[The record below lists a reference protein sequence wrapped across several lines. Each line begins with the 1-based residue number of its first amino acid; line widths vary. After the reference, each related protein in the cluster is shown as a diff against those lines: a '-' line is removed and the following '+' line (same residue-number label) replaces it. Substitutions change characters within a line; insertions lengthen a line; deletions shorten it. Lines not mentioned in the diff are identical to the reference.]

1 MKILLID
8 TQFNTA
14 RKNDPPRVYLSQAQL
29 FLATSLNKNGF
40 QVSVYD
46 PKVSCKKNFNK
57 ELGIFYVGD
66 SFDEIEERVRQEKPD
81 MVGITNLFSKDFNN
95 AVEIASRVKKVNP
108 GIKTIVGGFHSTL
121 APEDFLKYSVFDFAV
136 MGEGER
142 TVVEIAKEIEKQ
154 NHLFDIEGLAYRNSE
169 KIIIKNKPG
178 LRISSL
184 DDLGF
189 PDYSLVNLEKY
200 FKINSKGLGAR
211 PLSGGQRSI
220 SVITSRGCPYK
231 CFFCNANKIHGYKF
245 RFYSAKVILA
255 HIHRLINEYKI
266 DYIEFEDD
274 NLSFNRTRFKEIVK
288 GLCDL
293 EKRIKWGTPNGVRAD
308 TLLDRDLIKLVK
320 KSGCE
325 YITVGVESGN
335 QEFLNRVIK
344 KRLDLKHVVELASL
358 SKEEG
363 LPMNAFFIIGF
374 PHEKLWQIRETLEF
388 AMMLNKKYD
397 VYPFINFAIPIKGT
411 EMYDECVK
419 NGFLTEEITPKS
431 LVESA
436 SFRGSGK
443 IITSEF
449 TPESLSG
456 LMEEFNKHI
465 FRNSLIK
472 GIRNP
477 LMGFR
482 FAKSALRN
490 FSHFKRYV
498 LG

>member
-8 TQFNTA
+8 TPFNIA
-14 RKNDPPRVYLSQAQL
+14 CKNDPPRVYLSQAQL
-29 FLATSLNKNGF
+29 FLATSLQKNGF
-40 QVSVYD
+40 QVSIYD

-57 ELGIFYVGD
+57 ELGVFYVGD

-95 AVEIASRVKKVNP
+95 AVEIALRVKKVNS
-108 GIKTIVGGFHSTL
+108 GIQTIVGGFHSTL
-121 APEDFLKYSVFDFAV
+121 APGDFLEYPVFDFAV
-136 MGEGER
+136 MGEGENV
-142 TVVEIAKEIEKQ
+142 VVEIASKFEKQ
-154 NHLFDIEGLAYRNSE
+154 NNLFDIEGLAYKNQG
-169 KIIIKNKPG
+169 KIITKNEPG
-178 LRISSL
+178 QCITNL

-189 PDYSLVNLEKY
+189 PDYSLVDLEKY
-200 FKINSKGLGAR
+200 FKLNSMGLGAR
-211 PLSGGQRSI
+211 PLSGGKRSI

-245 RFYSAKVILA
+245 RSYSAKVILE
-255 HIHRLINEYKI
+255 HIHRLIKVYKI

-274 NLSFNRTRFKEIVK
+274 NLSFDRARFKEIVK
-288 GLCDL
+288 GICDL
-293 EKRIKWGTPNGVRAD
+293 DKKMKWGTPNGVRAD
-308 TLLDRDLIKLVK
+308 TLLDRNLLKLVK

-358 SKEEG
+358 CREVG

-411 EMYDECVK
+411 EMYDECIK
-419 NGFLTEEITPKS
+419 NGFLTEDITPKS
-431 LVESA
+431 LVESS
-436 SFRGSGK
+436 SFRGRGK
-443 IITSEF
+443 ITTPEF
-449 TPESLSG
+449 TPEFLSE
-456 LMEEFNKHI
+456 LMVEFNKQI

-472 GIRNP
+472 GICNP
-477 LMGFR
+477 IIGFR